1 MTTLS
6 TRADGEF
13 IAPGKLFLLS
23 CISLIVTAMTF
34 AIRAGI
40 LGELSEEF
48 SLSGPQLGWIN
59 SMAFLGFPV
68 AMVLL
73 GYLYNKLGP
82 RLIMILAFIGH
93 LLGLGLTIIAG
104 GFLGLLI
111 STFFIGF
118 ANGAVE
124 AACNPMIAQMYED
137 EKTKWLNRF
146 HVWFPGGIVIGA
158 LASKF
163 MTDMN
168 MGWQMQIAIMI
179 IPTIIYGVMV
189 FTTKFP
195 KSSDAYTGRTSD
207 LAILVAIIGLMI
219 LIGTPNPVTG
229 VLIGGIILPLIL
241 ILAVSFLLI
250 KRLGGTTRDGLLLSV
265 MMILMTITATSEL
278 GTQQWVGSILGESGA
293 SPMIILALATG
304 LMAVGRYFAGPVIHA
319 LNPLGVLLMSAI
331 VTTIGIYL
339 LSTTTGGMVYFA
351 TIIFAL
357 GVCYFWPTMVGV
369 VGEYIPR
376 TGALGMSLVGG
387 AGLFGLSLWQPIIGG
402 WIDANEA
409 KALGEG
415 LDGKAVELLAGQMTL
430 EQLMMFPAVLILS
443 FAVLYGLRTW
453 IMTTAS

>member
-6 TRADGEF
+6 TETNMGDIR
-13 IAPGKLFLLS
+13 PNKLFLLS
-23 CISLIVTAMTF
+23 CISLVVTAMTF

-40 LGELSEEF
+40 LGELSTEF
-48 SLSGPQLGWIN
+48 DLSDVQLGWIN

-93 LLGLGLTIIAG
+93 LLGLGLTITAG
-104 GFLGLLI
+104 GFVGLLI

-124 AACNPMIAQMYED
+124 AACNPMVAQMYESQ
-137 EKTKWLNRF
+137 KTKWLNRF

-158 LASKF
+158 LVSKV

-168 MGWQMQIAIMI
+168 MGWQMQIAVMI
-179 IPTIIYGVMV
+179 IPTIIYGYMV

-195 KSSDAYTGRTSD
+195 TSVDKYNGRSSD
-207 LAILVAIIGLMI
+207 LAILIAIIGLMI
-219 LIGTPNPVTG
+219 LIGTPNAFTG
-229 VLIGGIILPLIL
+229 GLPGGIFIPLIL
-241 ILAVSFLLI
+241 ILAVSFLLV
-250 KRLGGTTRDGLLLSV
+250 KRLGGTTRDGVLLSV
-265 MMILMTITATSEL
+265 MMVLMTITATSEL
-278 GTQQWVGSILGESGA
+278 GTQQWVGRILGESGA

-304 LMAVGRYFAGPVIHA
+304 LMAVGRFFAGPVIHA
-319 LNPLGVLLMSAI
+319 FNPIGVLLMSAI
-331 VTTIGIYL
+331 VTTLGIYL
-339 LSTTTGGMVYFA
+339 LSTSTGPMVYFA

-402 WIDANEA
+402 WIDANKAEA
-409 KALGEG
+409 LSEG
-415 LDGKAVELLAGQMTL
+415 LGDKAADLVAGQATL
-430 EQLMMFPAVLILS
+430 GQLIMFPIVLTVCFL
-443 FAVLYGLRTW
+443 VLYVLKKQ
-453 IMTTAS
+453 IMASAH

>member
-6 TRADGEF
+6 TGA
-13 IAPGKLFLLS
+13 
-23 CISLIVTAMTF
+23 V
-34 AIRAGI
+34 
-40 LGELSEEF
+40 
-48 SLSGPQLGWIN
+48 
-59 SMAFLGFPV
+59 
-68 AMVLL
+68 
-73 GYLYNKLGP
+73 
-82 RLIMILAFIGH
+82 
-93 LLGLGLTIIAG
+93 
-104 GFLGLLI
+104 
-111 STFFIGF
+111 GF

-124 AACNPMIAQMYED
+124 AACNPMIAQMYD
-137 EKTKWLNRF
+137 DQKTKWLNRF

-158 LASKF
+158 LVSKV

-179 IPTIIYGVMV
+179 IPTFIYGYMIL
-189 FTTKFP
+189 TTKFP
-195 KSSDAYTGRTSD
+195 KSADTYNGKVSD

-219 LIGTPNPVTG
+219 LIGTPNALTG
-229 VLIGGIILPLIL
+229 ALPGGIFIPLAL
-241 ILAVSFLLI
+241 ILAVSFLLV
-250 KRLGGTTRDGLLLSV
+250 KRLGGTTRDGALLSV
-265 MMILMTITATSEL
+265 LMVLMTITATSEL

-319 LNPLGVLLMSAI
+319 LNPIGVLLMSAVI
-331 VTTIGIYL
+331 TTLGIYL

-402 WIDANEA
+402 WIDANKAEA
-409 KALGEG
+409 LTQG
-415 LDGKAVELLAGQMTL
+415 LDDKAADLVAGQSTL
-430 EQLMMFPAVLILS
+430 GQLMMFPVVLIVCFGVL
-443 FAVLYGLRTW
+443 FAMKKW
-453 IMTTAS
+453 IAATAE